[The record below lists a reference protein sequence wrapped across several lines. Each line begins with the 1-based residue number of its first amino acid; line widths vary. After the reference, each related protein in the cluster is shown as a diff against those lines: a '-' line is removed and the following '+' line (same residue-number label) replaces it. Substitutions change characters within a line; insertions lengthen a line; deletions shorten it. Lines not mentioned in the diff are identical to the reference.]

1 MYYFHLVMKI
11 ALIGYGKM
19 GHEIEKI
26 LVSRGH
32 TIPLIIDFD
41 NTDQLTAENLNA
53 CDVAIEFTTPATAYG
68 NIVSCLEAGIPVV
81 CGTTAWLDRLPEAT
95 EICQRNGGAFFYA
108 SNYSIGV
115 NIFFAVNRQLARM
128 MNRFPEYDVTLNEVH
143 HVQKKDAP
151 SGTAV
156 TLAEDIL
163 TGIDRKTSWLLG
175 TTTDPEKL
183 EVTAQRRSVVPGIHT
198 VVWESEAD
206 TITIDH
212 TAKNRSGFAM
222 GAVLAAEFLAGKRGA
237 GKVYGMKDL
246 LGF

>member
-1 MYYFHLVMKI
+1 MKI

-32 TIPLIIDFD
+32 TLPLIIDQD
-41 NTDQLTAENLNA
+41 NTDQLTAENLNQ
-53 CDVAIEFTTPATAYG
+53 CDVAIEFTTPATAFD
-68 NIVSCLEAGIPVV
+68 NIVTCLKAGIPTV
-81 CGTTAWLDRLPEAT
+81 CGTTAWLDRLPEMT
-95 EICQRNGGAFFYA
+95 DLCQQTSGAFFYA

-115 NIFFAVNRQLARM
+115 NIFFAINRQLARM
-128 MNRFPEYDVTLNEVH
+128 MNQFPEYDVTLNEVH

-163 TGIDRKTSWLLG
+163 AGIDRKTSWHLG
-175 TTTDPEKL
+175 TTTDRDKL
-183 EVTAQRRSVVPGIHT
+183 EVTAQRRAMVPGIHT
-198 VVWESEAD
+198 IVWESDAD

-212 TAKNRSGFAM
+212 NAKNRSGFAM
-222 GAVLAAEFLAGKRGA
+222 GAVLAAEYLADKRGI

>member
-32 TIPLIIDFD
+32 TIPLIIDFN
-41 NTDQLTAENLNA
+41 NTGQLTAENLSG
-53 CDVAIEFTTPATAYG
+53 CDVAIEFTTPVTAYG
-68 NIVSCLEAGIPVV
+68 NIVACLNSGVPVV
-81 CGTTAWLDRLPEAT
+81 CGTTAWLDKLPEAKAL
-95 EICQRNGGAFFYA
+95 CKAKNGAFFYA

-115 NIFFAVNRQLARM
+115 NVFFAINRQLAQM
-128 MNRFPEYDVTLNEVH
+128 MNRFEEYDVTLNEVH

-163 TGIDRKTSWLLG
+163 AGIDRKSSWHLG
-175 TTTDPEKL
+175 TTTTPDEL
-183 EVTAQRRSVVPGIHT
+183 EITAQRRAMVPGIHT
-198 VVWESEAD
+198 IVWESDAD
-206 TITIDH
+206 VITIDH
-212 TAKNRSGFAM
+212 NAKNRSGFAM
-222 GAVLAAEFLAGKRGA
+222 GAVLAAEFMADKRGT
-237 GKVYGMKDL
+237 GKVYRMEDL